1 MVLAKLL
8 GSDYEFKTQIMET
21 FNSEKLSSYQ
31 IDHQKLVTGFATYAD
46 TEIYA
51 AKFGGKVV
59 EIGFTDGNDNPEITT
74 DDCRK

>member
-1 MVLAKLL
+1 M
-8 GSDYEFKTQIMET
+8 
-21 FNSEKLSSYQ
+21 
-31 IDHQKLVTGFATYAD
+31 TGFATYKDAESY
-46 TEIYA
+46 T